1 MSNNQNKNNDV
12 KKQKTIMSNNKN
24 NNINNKNNNNEHKNN
39 NINNENLQIKVLNL
53 EPVRLLGGKIAQF
66 SFLWNVKG
74 FFHC

>member
-1 MSNNQNKNNDV
+1 MSKNK
-12 KKQKTIMSNNKN
+12 KTIMSINKS

-39 NINNENLQIKVLNL
+39 NINNKNLQRKVLNL
-53 EPVRLLGGKIAQF
+53 EPVRLLGGKIGQF